1 MEYFI
6 LQNIEISKVYHIGL
20 RIYRN
25 RTSDLVA
32 KTQFPHL
39 ISTFLIK
46 NTFLN
51 VTFNLTGLETKSD
64 LKIKPVRLSE
74 VTKYHPLTRN
84 IG

>member
-6 LQNIEISKVYHIGL
+6 FQNIEISKVYHIGL

-39 ISTFLIK
+39 ISTLLIK

-74 VTKYHPLTRN
+74 VKYHPLTRN

>member
-6 LQNIEISKVYHIGL
+6 LQNIEIGL
-20 RIYRN
+20 QIYRN
-25 RTSDLVA
+25 RTSDFVA
-32 KTQFPHL
+32 KAQLPHL

-64 LKIKPVRLSE
+64 LRIKPVRLSE